1 VKVIGSS
8 RGFRITMDDIETIKK
23 KKLRDLQQQK
33 FSQEDFEETQRKELE
48 DQKKLILR
56 AILTDDARER
66 LGRIKAARQ
75 EMAEN
80 IENQL
85 IMLAQSGRL
94 KNKINDEQ
102 LRELLLKLLPKKRDI
117 TIRRRG
123 I

>member
-1 VKVIGSS
+1 
-8 RGFRITMDDIETIKK
+8 MDDIEAIRK
-23 KKLRDLQQQK
+23 KKLRNLQQQQQQQM
-33 FSQEDFEETQRKELE
+33 FSQEDFEDAQQKEFE

-66 LGRIKAARQ
+66 LGRIKAARP

-80 IENQL
+80 LENQL

-102 LRELLLKLLPKKRDI
+102 LREVLSKILPKKRDI

>member
-1 VKVIGSS
+1 
-8 RGFRITMDDIETIKK
+8 MDDIEAIRK
-23 KKLRDLQQQK
+23 KKLRDLQQQQQSM
-33 FSQEDFEETQRKELE
+33 FSQDEFEDAQQKEFE
-48 DQKKLILR
+48 DQKKIILR

-66 LGRIKAARQ
+66 LGRIKAARP
-75 EMAEN
+75 ELAEN
-80 IENQL
+80 LENQL

-102 LRELLLKLLPKKRDI
+102 LRDLLSKILPKKRDI

>member
-1 VKVIGSS
+1 
-8 RGFRITMDDIETIKK
+8 MDDIEAIRK
-23 KKLRDLQQQK
+23 KKLRNLQQQQQM
-33 FSQEDFEETQRKELE
+33 FSQEDFEDVQQKEFE

-56 AILTDDARER
+56 AILADDARER
-66 LGRIKAARQ
+66 LGRIKAARP

-80 IENQL
+80 LENQL

-102 LRELLLKLLPKKRDI
+102 LRELLSKILPKKRDI

>member
-1 VKVIGSS
+1 
-8 RGFRITMDDIETIKK
+8 MDDIEAIRK
-23 KKLRDLQQQK
+23 KKLRDLQQQQQQQM
-33 FSQEDFEETQRKELE
+33 FSQEDFEDAQQKEFE

-56 AILTDDARER
+56 AILSDDARER
-66 LGRIKAARQ
+66 LGRIKAARP

-80 IENQL
+80 LENQL

-102 LRELLLKLLPKKRDI
+102 LRELLSKILPKKRDI

>member
-1 VKVIGSS
+1 
-8 RGFRITMDDIETIKK
+8 MDDIEAIRK
-23 KKLRDLQQQK
+23 KKLRNLQQQQT
-33 FSQEDFEETQRKELE
+33 FSQEDFEEAQQKEFE

-66 LGRIKAARQ
+66 LGRIRTARP

-80 IENQL
+80 LENQL

-102 LRELLLKLLPKKRDI
+102 LRELLSKILPKKRDI
-117 TIRRRG
+117 TIRKRG

>member
-1 VKVIGSS
+1 
-8 RGFRITMDDIETIKK
+8 MDDIEAIRK
-23 KKLRDLQQQK
+23 KKLRDLQQQQA
-33 FSQEDFEETQRKELE
+33 FSQENLE
-48 DQKKLILR
+48 DAQQKEYEEQKKLLLR

-66 LGRIKAARQ
+66 LGRIKAARP
-75 EMAEN
+75 ELADN
-80 IENQL
+80 LENQL

-102 LRELLLKLLPKKRDI
+102 LRDLLSKILPKKRDI

>member
-1 VKVIGSS
+1 
-8 RGFRITMDDIETIKK
+8 MDDIEAIRK
-23 KKLRDLQQQK
+23 KKLRNLQRQA
-33 FSQEDFEETQRKELE
+33 FSQEEFEDVQQQELE
-48 DQKKLILR
+48 DQKKIILR
-56 AILTDDARER
+56 TILTDDARER
-66 LGRIKAARQ
+66 LGRIKAARP

-80 IENQL
+80 LENQL

-102 LRELLLKLLPKKRDI
+102 LRELLSKILPKKRDI

>member
-1 VKVIGSS
+1 
-8 RGFRITMDDIETIKK
+8 MDDIEAIRK
-23 KKLRDLQQQK
+23 KKLRDLQQQQT
-33 FSQEDFEETQRKELE
+33 FSQEDFEEIQQKEFE
-48 DQKKLILR
+48 EKKLILR

-66 LGRIKAARQ
+66 LGRIKAARP

-80 IENQL
+80 LENQL

-102 LRELLLKLLPKKRDI
+102 LRELLSKILPKKRDI

>member
-1 VKVIGSS
+1 
-8 RGFRITMDDIETIKK
+8 MDDIEAIRK
-23 KKLRDLQQQK
+23 KKLQELQQQQQGI
-33 FSQEDFEETQRKELE
+33 SQEELQEEQQKEL
-48 DQKKLILR
+48 DSQKKMILR

-66 LGRIKAARQ
+66 LGRIKSARP
-75 EMAEN
+75 EMADN
-80 IENQL
+80 LENQL

-102 LRELLLKLLPKKRDI
+102 LRELLSKLLPKKRDI

>member
-1 VKVIGSS
+1 
-8 RGFRITMDDIETIKK
+8 MDDIEAIRK
-23 KKLRDLQQQK
+23 KKLRELQQQQPM
-33 FSQEDFEETQRKELE
+33 FSQENLEEAQQREYE
-48 DQKKLILR
+48 EQKKIILR

-66 LGRIKAARQ
+66 LGRIKTARP
-75 EMAEN
+75 ELAEN
-80 IENQL
+80 LENQL

-102 LRELLLKLLPKKRDI
+102 LRELLSKLLPKKRDI

>member
-1 VKVIGSS
+1 
-8 RGFRITMDDIETIKK
+8 MDDIEAIRK
-23 KKLRDLQQQK
+23 KKLRELQQQQQS
-33 FSQEDFEETQRKELE
+33 FSEENYEEAQQKEYE
-48 DQKKLILR
+48 DQKRIILR

-66 LGRIKAARQ
+66 LGRIKAARP
-75 EMAEN
+75 ELADN
-80 IENQL
+80 LENQL

-102 LRELLLKLLPKKRDI
+102 LRELLSKLLPKKRDI

>member
-1 VKVIGSS
+1 
-8 RGFRITMDDIETIKK
+8 MDDIEAIRK
-23 KKLRDLQQQK
+23 KKLRDLQQQQQPT
-33 FSQEDFEETQRKELE
+33 FSQDEYEEAQQKEYE

-66 LGRIKAARQ
+66 LGRIKAARP

-80 IENQL
+80 LENQL

-102 LRELLLKLLPKKRDI
+102 LRELLSKILPKKRDI

>member
-1 VKVIGSS
+1 
-8 RGFRITMDDIETIKK
+8 MADDIDAIRKK
-23 KKLRDLQQQK
+23 KMRDLQSQMA
-33 FSQEDFEETQRKELE
+33 SQEEFQAEQQQEFDE
-48 DQKKLILR
+48 QKKQALR

-66 LGRIKAARQ
+66 LGRIKAARP

-80 IENQL
+80 LENQL

-102 LRELLLKLLPKKRDI
+102 LRELLSKILPKKRDI

-123 I
+123 M

>member
-1 VKVIGSS
+1 
-8 RGFRITMDDIETIKK
+8 MDDIEAIRK
-23 KKLRDLQQQK
+23 KKLRELQQQAY
-33 FSQEDFEETQRKELE
+33 SQEEFQEEQQKEFD
-48 DQKKLILR
+48 DQKKQILR

-66 LGRIKAARQ
+66 LGRIRAARP

-80 IENQL
+80 LENQL

-102 LRELLLKLLPKKRDI
+102 LRELLGKLLPHKRDI

>member
-1 VKVIGSS
+1 
-8 RGFRITMDDIETIKK
+8 MDDIEAIRK
-23 KKLRDLQQQK
+23 KKLRELQQQQQS
-33 FSQEDFEETQRKELE
+33 FSEENFEEAQQKEYE
-48 DQKKLILR
+48 EQKRVILR

-66 LGRIKAARQ
+66 LGRIKAARP
-75 EMAEN
+75 EMADN
-80 IENQL
+80 LENQL

-102 LRELLLKLLPKKRDI
+102 LRELLSKLLPKKRDI

>member
-1 VKVIGSS
+1 
-8 RGFRITMDDIETIKK
+8 MDDIEAIRK
-23 KKLRDLQQQK
+23 KKLRNLQQQQQQQQM
-33 FSQEDFEETQRKELE
+33 FSQEDFEDVQQKEFE

-66 LGRIKAARQ
+66 LGRIKAARP

-80 IENQL
+80 LENQL

-102 LRELLLKLLPKKRDI
+102 LRELLSKILPKKRDI
-117 TIRRRG
+117 TIRKRG

>member
-1 VKVIGSS
+1 
-8 RGFRITMDDIETIKK
+8 MDDIEAIRK
-23 KKLRDLQQQK
+23 KKLRELQQQQPT
-33 FSQEDFEETQRKELE
+33 FSQDEYEDAQQKEYE

-66 LGRIKAARQ
+66 LGRIKAARP
-75 EMAEN
+75 EMADN
-80 IENQL
+80 LENQL

-102 LRELLLKLLPKKRDI
+102 LRELLSKILPKKRDI

>member
-1 VKVIGSS
+1 
-8 RGFRITMDDIETIKK
+8 MDEDELEALRKK
-23 KKLRDLQQQK
+23 RLAELQQQQML
-33 FSQEDFEETQRKELE
+33 SQEDFEEERQQEFEK
-48 DQKKLILR
+48 QKKTILR
-56 AILTDDARER
+56 AIMTDDARER
-66 LGRIKAARQ
+66 LGRIKAARP

-80 IENQL
+80 LENQL

-102 LRELLLKLLPKKRDI
+102 LRELLAKILPKKRDI

>member
-1 VKVIGSS
+1 
-8 RGFRITMDDIETIKK
+8 MDDIEAIRK
-23 KKLRDLQQQK
+23 KKLRELQQQAY
-33 FSQEDFEETQRKELE
+33 SQEELEEEQQKELE
-48 DQKKLILR
+48 GQKKVILR

-66 LGRIKAARQ
+66 LGRIRAARP

-80 IENQL
+80 LENQL
-85 IMLAQSGRL
+85 IMLAQQGRL

-102 LRELLLKLLPKKRDI
+102 LRELLAKLLPQKRDI